1 MLKSKIVS
9 ESDYNESWF
18 TKALTKLREPFFLY
32 MEQMPLPFN
41 NTIYHRKLWEW
52 CYIYQA
58 LLERNMLIPF
68 KKGLGFGVGKE
79 PLASLFASHG
89 CYITA
94 TDLDYSQAVVQGWV
108 DTNQHSQQIIDLC
121 QYELCDPNTLMH
133 LADFETVDMNCIPDH
148 LTGLYDFTWSSC
160 SFEHCGSI
168 ELGFQFILN
177 QMKCLKP
184 GGVAIH
190 TTEYNLSS
198 NNDTIESGITVIFR
212 KKDIEQMVDS
222 LRAEGH
228 LVDIDY
234 SVGTGSIESYVDV
247 PPYKQNPHLRLQLA
261 QYVSTSIG
269 LIIQKGK

>member
-1 MLKSKIVS
+1 MLKSKIVG

-79 PLASLFASHG
+79 PLASLFAFHG

-108 DTNQHSQQIIDLC
+108 DTNQHSQQIMDLC
-121 QYELCDPNTLMH
+121 QYELCDPNTLRH
-133 LADFETVDMNCIPDH
+133 LASFETVDMNCIPDH
-148 LTGLYDFTWSSC
+148 LNDLYDFTWSSC

-198 NNDTIESGITVIFR
+198 NDDTIESGITVIFR
-212 KKDIEQMVDS
+212 KKDIEQMVAA

-234 SVGTGSIESYVDV
+234 SIGSGNIESYVDI
-247 PPYKQNPHLRLQLA
+247 PPYKQDPHLRLQLA

-269 LIIQKGK
+269 LIIQKDK